1 MMYPKPLLLILCC
14 LLALTSAGCASRTGQ
29 ETGEARHSA
38 GQIQSNSF
46 ADNIS
51 DIPIPPAMTKQQD
64 ESMTINTESFRGGVL
79 VYTGKA
85 SMASLRD
92 YMLAAMQDYQWR
104 LVGETAAKDTLL
116 AFAKPNRT
124 CMITITE
131 SWMSR
136 STLKLYIAMDKG
148 GAGEPYGSGAGVP

>member
-1 MMYPKPLLLILCC
+1 MHLKPLLLILCC
-14 LLALTSAGCASRTGQ
+14 LLALTSAGCASQTGQ
-29 ETGEARHSA
+29 ETGEARQGV
-38 GQIQSNSF
+38 GQVQSNSF

-51 DIPIPPAMTKQQD
+51 DIPIPPGMTKQPD
-64 ESMTINTESFRGGVL
+64 ESMTLNTESFRGGVL

-85 SMASLRD
+85 TMASLRD
-92 YMLAAMQDYQWR
+92 YMVAAMQDYQWR
-104 LVGETAAKDTLL
+104 LVGETAAKETLL

-131 SWMSR
+131 SWMNK

-148 GAGEPYGSGAGVP
+148 GTAEPYSPAGAP